1 MTGIFGG
8 SFNPIHLGHTGLAQ
22 WIVQQGYADEVW
34 LMVSPQNPL
43 KEENSLL
50 PEKQRFSL
58 AITAVRHIA
67 NVKASDFEFHLPRP
81 SYTWQTLQALEE
93 AYPTQEFALI
103 IGADNWLCFDKWK
116 NYKKIVENYKI
127 LIYPREGYD
136 ITSALPENVTLMNAP
151 LFRFCSTDVRRRLIK
166 GEDVSEMIDRKVH
179 ERILS
184 EHLYET
190 YRHNTTKNK

>member
-58 AITAVRHIA
+58 ARTAVRHIA
-67 NVKASDFEFHLPRP
+67 HVKASDFEFHLPRP

-103 IGADNWLCFDKWK
+103 IGADNWICFDKWA
-116 NYKKIVENYKI
+116 NYKEIIEKYKI
-127 LIYPREGYD
+127 LVYPRKGYT
-136 ITSALPENVTLMNAP
+136 TSSPLPETVTLMSSAP
-151 LFRFCSTDVRRRLIK
+151 LYQFSSTEIRKRLK
-166 GEDVSEMIDRKVH
+166 NDENVLGMIDMNVKI
-179 ERILS
+179 RINR
-184 EHLYET
+184 EHLYE
-190 YRHNTTKNK
+190 